1 MTNKIKKDSI
11 GEILASISPQEA
23 MRIENRM
30 LIASKI
36 DDALKAKWWK
46 NIDLMRAMG
55 KTNPSEI
62 TRWLSGTHNFT
73 LDTLTDLCF
82 ALGVDFLNLEEKQEA
97 VIQRYNVTVCMTAEN
112 RNPGYVN
119 TIMNSKPYYK
129 KAVLCN

>member
-1 MTNKIKKDSI
+1 MINKKKGSI

-23 MRIENRM
+23 KRIENRM

-36 DDALKAKWWK
+36 DDAMRAKGWK

-73 LDTLTDLCF
+73 IDTLTDLCF

-97 VIQRYNVTVCMTAEN
+97 VIQRYNLSVRMTADN
-112 RNPGYVN
+112 RNNCYAN
-119 TIMNSKPYYK
+119 TMINSKPYYK
-129 KAVLCN
+129 TAVLCN

>member
-1 MTNKIKKDSI
+1 MTNKIKRGSI
-11 GEILASISPQEA
+11 GEILASISPKEA
-23 MRIENRM
+23 KRIENRM

-36 DDALKAKWWK
+36 DDALKAKKWK
-46 NIDLMRAMG
+46 NIDLMHAMG

-73 LDTLTDLCF
+73 IDTLSDLSF
-82 ALGVDFLNLEEKQEA
+82 ELGVDFLNLEEKQEA

-112 RNPGYVN
+112 INIGYVN
-119 TIMNSKPYYK
+119 TITNSKPYYK